1 MNLRPLIGK
10 SPLVQISPKVYAK
23 LETYNPSGSVK
34 DRMAHYLI
42 DKAIYAGELTESHNT
57 IVEASSGNTGISIS
71 MVGAS
76 MGYKVIIVMPRN
88 MSVERK
94 NMMKAY
100 GAEIIEV
107 GDNAF
112 ADAISL
118 RDELVRKNVSY
129 WSPLQFSNP
138 RNIECHFSTTAV
150 EINNHAPTDAKMHAF
165 IHGGGTGGTIMGV
178 KKYFDQPFVKHAP
191 QFFLVTPAESSLTHG
206 IQGINDGQDFLVDRA
221 SMDGIIKI
229 STADAIQRAKRLATE
244 MGLLVG
250 ISSGANVLASEKY
263 VEENDIDGYVVT
275 MLCDRG
281 ERYLSIY

>member
-1 MNLRPLIGK
+1 MNLRYLIGRT
-10 SPLVQISPKVYAK
+10 PLVQISPRIYAK

-42 DKAIYAGELTESHNT
+42 DKAIDAGELTKGHST
-57 IVEASSGNTGISIS
+57 IVEASSGNTGISLS

-76 MGYKVIIVMPRN
+76 LGYKVIIVMPRN

-129 WSPLQFSNP
+129 WSPMQFSNL
-138 RNIECHFSTTAV
+138 RNVECHFATTAV
-150 EINNHAPTDAKMHAF
+150 EINNHAPSDASMCAF

-178 KKYFDQPFVKHAP
+178 KKYFDQSGIKHSP
-191 QFFLVTPAESSLTHG
+191 KFFLVTPKESSLTHG

-229 STADAIQRAKRLATE
+229 STNDAIARARRLATE

-250 ISSGANVLASEKY
+250 ISSGANVLACEKY
-263 VEENDIDGYVVT
+263 VEDNDIDGYVVT

-281 ERYLSIY
+281 ERYLSVY